1 MKLLLENWRRFLNE
15 RATDQVYADV
25 IDFIVDVYADP
36 KNYKYISKEE
46 EEEYEISP
54 EVWLRMFDRGGEL
67 EKFAEPVEEEA
78 EAPPVTY
85 ELQLKEPRVH
95 DMIDELFDTLPEAEK
110 LFPGDGPFYDT
121 FMYLRIKAYY
131 ADTDRLPDAAT
142 KELQGGANLGG
153 YWAPRGTSEDEGLPI
168 IAVNFGSNFFEPKIG
183 YENFTNLSNNKLLNL
198 LKANKGVLRN
208 ILEHEFTHMLNY
220 TRTGVGKRTKG
231 LPRHRRGKSDEEM
244 RRYANST
251 EEIQARLIP
260 IFKTVQNVI
269 SGEGVPAEKTPGHFP
284 PAMASHELG
293 HALQFTDKIAGIIAL
308 EVTNYKGNE
317 SLSNMVKYLFRIY
330 ELEHKGFLDVTS
342 QANKKRIS
350 QRFYEFA
357 QDLVNQTNKTKEE
370 K

>member
-1 MKLLLENWRRFLNE
+1 MEEIPLMKLLLENWRRFLNE
-15 RATDQVYADV
+15 RVTDQVYADV
-25 IDFIVDVYADP
+25 IDFIVDAYADP

-46 EEEYEISP
+46 EKEYEIDP
-54 EVWLRMFDRGGEL
+54 ETIARMFAKHGKEAIQAL
-67 EKFAEPVEEEA
+67 QKQPA
-78 EAPPVTY
+78 EAPPITY
-85 ELQLKEPRVH
+85 ELSFKEPRVE
-95 DMIDELFDTLPEAEK
+95 DMMADLLDTVPEADELFLNADA
-110 LFPGDGPFYDT
+110 FYET
-121 FMYLRIKAYY
+121 FIYLRIKAYY
-131 ADTDRLPDAAT
+131 IDAEPDPDAT
-142 KELQGGANLGG
+142 TGELRTGKYLGG
-153 YWAPRGTSEDEGLPI
+153 YYAAHGTKEEEGLPI

-198 LKANKGVLRN
+198 LKTNKGVLRS

-220 TRTGVGKRTKG
+220 TRTGVGKREKG
-231 LPRHRRGKSDEEM
+231 LARHRRGKSDEQM

-269 SGEGVPAEKTPGHFP
+269 SGEEVPAEKTPGHFS

-293 HALQFTDKIAGIIAL
+293 HALQSTDKIAGIIAL

-357 QDLVNQTNKTKEE
+357 QDLVNQTN
-370 K
+370 

>member
-25 IDFIVDVYADP
+25 IDFIVDVYTDP

-46 EEEYEISP
+46 EEEYEPSP
-54 EVWLRMFDRGGEL
+54 ESIAHFLAMAGDFL
-67 EKFAEPVEEEA
+67 EPVEEEA
-78 EAPPVTY
+78 EEPLVTY
-85 ELQLKEPRVH
+85 ELQLKEPRAEAMVSA
-95 DMIDELFDTLPEAEK
+95 LFDTIPETGEF
-110 LFPGDGPFYDT
+110 FPDT
-121 FMYLRIKAYY
+121 EALYEAFVYLRIKAYY
-131 ADTDRLPDAAT
+131 ADTDHLPDAAT

-153 YWAPRGTSEDEGLPI
+153 YWAPMGTPEDEGLPI

-183 YENFTNLSNNKLLNL
+183 YENFTNLSNNKILNL

-220 TRTGVGKRTKG
+220 TRTGVGKRAKG
-231 LPRHRRGKSDEEM
+231 LPRHRRGKSDEEK

-269 SGEGVPAEKTPGHFP
+269 SGEGDSPEKAPGYFS
-284 PAMASHELG
+284 PAMAAHELG
-293 HALQFTDKIAGIIAL
+293 HDLQSTDKIAGIIAL